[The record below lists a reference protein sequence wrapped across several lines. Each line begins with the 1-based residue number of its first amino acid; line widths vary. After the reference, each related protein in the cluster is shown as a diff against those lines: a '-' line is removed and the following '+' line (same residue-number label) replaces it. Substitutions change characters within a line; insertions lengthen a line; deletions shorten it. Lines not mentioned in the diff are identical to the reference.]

1 MRLRS
6 LAGLLAFGL
15 GFALAVS
22 AQQLSQQAPQRDPQA
37 VSIVQL
43 AAAAM
48 GGVAP
53 SDSTATGT
61 ITVVAGSLTESGTIT
76 ILTRGT
82 NQTAEQI
89 SLPSGLRAV
98 IYSNGEAEE
107 TTPSVSAAA
116 VTELAVTDKCPAFP
130 LPLLLSAL
138 INPDE
143 VFQYIGQETLSGAAV
158 QHVRVWNTFAS
169 NPHLQKV
176 ASFSAQD
183 IWFDASSGLPL
194 KLAYTRQAGSGAVSA
209 IPVEV
214 FFSNY
219 TNVNGVLY
227 PFQIQKSYNGT
238 PSQTITIQRVTFNT
252 GLTDAQ
258 FQVQ

>member
-1 MRLRS
+1 MRLR
-6 LAGLLAFGL
+6 APAVLLAFGL

-22 AQQLSQQAPQRDPQA
+22 AQPRDPQA
-37 VSIVQL
+37 VALVQL
-43 AAAAM
+43 AATAM
-48 GGVAP
+48 GGAAP

-61 ITVVAGSLTESGTIT
+61 ITVVAGSLTENGQIT

-89 SLPSGLRAV
+89 SLPSGQRAV
-98 IYSNGEAEE
+98 IYSNFEAKE
-107 TTPSVSAAA
+107 TTPSASGAV
-116 VTELAVTDKCPAFP
+116 VTELAVTDQCPAFP
-130 LPLLLSAL
+130 LPLLLAAL
-138 INPDE
+138 NNSDE
-143 VFQYIGQETLSGAAV
+143 AFQYVGQETLNGAAV

-169 NPHLQKV
+169 NPHLQKL
-176 ASFSAQD
+176 ASFSTQD
-183 IWFDASSGLPL
+183 IWFDASSNLPV
-194 KLAYTRQAGSGAVSA
+194 KLAYTRQAGSGAVPA

-214 FFSNY
+214 LFSNY

-238 PSQTITIQRVTFNT
+238 PWQTITIQSVVFNT

-258 FQVQ
+258 FQVE